1 MSTTIPYL
9 LASHGGFGL
18 NLNPFETNIIN
29 LAIVIAGLWKFLP
42 GFLGSIL
49 SRRREAILTDLRDA
63 EERLNAATAALALA
77 QTELAE
83 AQIKAEQ
90 IRADGK
96 ARAEAIRLDSELRT
110 IEEMA
115 RVKQGAAADLNA
127 EASRVMDVLRREAAT
142 RAIARA
148 LSVLPGKL
156 DEASQEAFVNQSIS
170 TLGKV

>member
-1 MSTTIPYL
+1 MSPSIPYL

-29 LAIVIAGLWKFLP
+29 LAIVIVGLWKFLP

-49 SRRREAILTDLRDA
+49 SRRREAILQDLRDA
-63 EERLNAATAALALA
+63 EERLNAATSALATAQKDLA
-77 QTELAE
+77 D
-83 AQIKAEQ
+83 AQLKAEQ
-90 IRADGK
+90 IRIDGK

-115 RVKQGAAADLNA
+115 RVKQGAMADLNA
-127 EASRVMDVLRREAAT
+127 EASRVMDGLRREAAT

-148 LSVLPGKL
+148 LAVLPEKL
-156 DEASQEAFVNQSIS
+156 DQAAQDNVVNQSIS
-170 TLGKV
+170 TLGKA